1 MGICNSASI
10 AHKLKKFEK
19 ISKLSQSYASD
30 TPLWSTIIFEPERT
44 LYLGWRF
51 QVEAPPILDVT
62 EQVMVNFEHF
72 NSAMR
77 FSEMDIRIHIGE
89 HSVTIEERDDA
100 ENTRFELKRFYIDL
114 TNFLISPPEDL
125 EMNRAYE
132 NMLDDILWA
141 RVGSTRDRMD
151 YMKYGVMLT
160 KNSMIAMDTESAVAY
175 IDKPTGVDIPVL
187 LHLPWCNILEDLG
200 EIVHIG
206 QWESHGQNAYLR
218 IHTEDDFILTIP
230 VLKVY
235 PNPSIETYVKSFST
249 HLTLWVDTVTIKQL
263 SITTDNAYK
272 FATVYTKDGGVF
284 IESESNTKGKTTI
297 RVADGDGLEDESVS
311 VSLDFLKKIAGLTGR
326 LDIDLDNLVG
336 FVTNNSRTYGFAL
349 G

>member
-1 MGICNSASI
+1 MGVCNSTLI

-19 ISKLSQSYASD
+19 IAKLSQSYASD

-51 QVEAPPILDVT
+51 QVEAPPILEVED
-62 EQVMVNFEHF
+62 QVMVNFEHF

-77 FSEMDIRIHIGE
+77 FSEQDIKLHIGRK
-89 HSVTIEERDDA
+89 SITIEDKEDREGA
-100 ENTRFELKRFYIDL
+100 RFELKRAEIDIG
-114 TNFLISPPEDL
+114 NFLIQPPSGLVMD
-125 EMNRAYE
+125 RAYE
-132 NMLDDILWA
+132 GMLEDILWA
-141 RVGSTRDRMD
+141 RVGATKDRMD

-175 IDKPTGVDIPVL
+175 IDKPTGVEIPVL

-200 EIVHIG
+200 EILYIG

-218 IHTEDDFILTIP
+218 IKTEDDFILTIP
-230 VLKVY
+230 VLKVH
-235 PNPSIETYVKSFST
+235 PNPSIEMYVRSFES
-249 HLTLWVDTVTIKQL
+249 HLTMWVDAMTIKQL

-272 FATVYTKDGGVF
+272 FATVFTKEGGVY
-284 IESESNTKGKTTI
+284 IESESNTKGRTTV
-297 RVADGDGLEDESVS
+297 RVADGEGLDHESVS
-311 VSLDFLKKIAGLTGR
+311 VSLDFLKKIANLTGR

-336 FVTNNSRTYGFAL
+336 FVTSNNRTYGFAL